1 VAIRYPLAR
10 ADYGEAEEECVL
22 DWMRNCQGP
31 KWRAYIEGCEG
42 WFCKTYGRK
51 HALYTSSCDA
61 ALYLAYRAAFEL
73 TSNRIVVMP
82 DLTFGATANAAA
94 RAGLTVTTEDVD
106 PDTWTVRAWTESGSY
121 IYTPVH
127 LFGNVATVPTERAIV
142 DAAEALGTDDVGRH
156 GWIACFSF
164 NGSKNLGAGEGGLL
178 LTDDDQ
184 VYDIAKLLWDQGR
197 RGKSFNHERVG
208 LNARPNPI
216 GAALLCGQLDRI
228 EELTEKKEDLN
239 TWYRET
245 LDGWRFQE
253 EAQGDVFPAW
263 WLTNVLLPEG
273 VDPDAVHDKLLDRG
287 IETRRMFRPISGQLI
302 HDHRGERH
310 ARRTRPN
317 SWYIYDHALSLPSA
331 VQMTRDDV
339 AEVSKALKEAV
350 DAIR

>member
-1 VAIRYPLAR
+1 MLRYPLAR
-10 ADYGEAEEECVL
+10 ADYGPLEEEYVL

-31 KWRAYIEGCEG
+31 GWRKYIGFCED
-42 WFCKTYGRK
+42 WFRVNYGRE

-61 ALYLAYRAAFEL
+61 ALNLAYRAAFHV
-73 TSNRIVVMP
+73 TGNRIVAMP
-82 DLTFGATANAAA
+82 DLTFGATPNAAA

-106 PDTWTVRAWTESGSY
+106 LKTWTTWEWTESGSY

-127 LFGNVATVPTERAIV
+127 LFGNVATVPAERAIV
-142 DAAEALGTDDVGRH
+142 DAAEALGTDEVGEH
-156 GWIACFSF
+156 GWVVCFSF
-164 NGSKNLGAGEGGLL
+164 NGSKNLGAGEGGML

-184 VYDIAKLLWDQGR
+184 VYEYARLLWDQGR
-197 RGKSFNHERVG
+197 EGKSFAHKAIG

-216 GAALLCGQLDRI
+216 GAALLYGQLRRI
-228 EELTEKKEDLN
+228 HELANKKRELN
-239 TWYRET
+239 AWYREM

-253 EAQGDVFPAW
+253 EAQGDLYPAW

-287 IETRRMFRPISGQLI
+287 IETRRMFRPVSGQLI

-317 SWYIYDHALSLPSA
+317 AWYIYDHALSLPSA

-339 AEVSKALKEAV
+339 HVVSRLLEEAV
-350 DAIR
+350 AN

>member
-1 VAIRYPLAR
+1 VIRYPLAR
-10 ADYGEAEEECVL
+10 ADYGPLEEEYVL

-31 KWRAYIEGCEG
+31 DWRQYIGFCED
-42 WFCKTYGRK
+42 WFRVNYGRK

-61 ALYLAYRAAFEL
+61 ALYLAYRVAFRL
-73 TSNRIVVMP
+73 TQNRIVVMP
-82 DLTFGATANAAA
+82 DLTFGATPNAAA

-106 PDTWTVRAWTESGSY
+106 PHTWTVKAWTESGSY
-121 IYTPVH
+121 LYTPVY
-127 LFGNVATVPTERAIV
+127 LFGAPSNTPRERSIV
-142 DAAEALGTDDVGRH
+142 DAAEALGSDPEVGVH
-156 GWIACFSF
+156 GWITCFSF

-184 VYDIAKLLWDQGR
+184 VYEEARLLWDQGR
-197 RGKSFNHERVG
+197 EGKSFDHKVVG

-216 GAALLCGQLDRI
+216 GAALLYGQLARI
-228 EELTEKKEDLN
+228 HELANKKRELN
-239 TWYRET
+239 AWYREA

-253 EAQGDVFPAW
+253 PGDPDLYPAW

-273 VDPDAVHDKLLDRG
+273 VDPDAVHDKLLEQG
-287 IETRRMFRPISGQLI
+287 IETRRMFRPISGLLI

-339 AEVSKALKEAV
+339 HEVCRALEEAV
-350 DAIR
+350 AQ